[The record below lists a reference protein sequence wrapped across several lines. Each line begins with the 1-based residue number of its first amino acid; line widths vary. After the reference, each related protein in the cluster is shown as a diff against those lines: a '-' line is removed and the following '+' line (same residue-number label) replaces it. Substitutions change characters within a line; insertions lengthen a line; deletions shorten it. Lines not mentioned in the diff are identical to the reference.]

1 MSFRGISQSMMQEK
15 KKVMNMARDPFKRTA
30 EEIPDELQ
38 EQFLELIN
46 DSSMKDEFRDKSVED
61 FWVLAHNIY
70 PAIRN
75 AALRI
80 LVPFSSTYLCES
92 GFSAML
98 TIKSVKRNR
107 LTLEDDIRCALSA
120 TTANLD
126 ELVKKRQQQRSH

>member
-1 MSFRGISQSMMQEK
+1 MMQEK
-15 KKVMNMARDPFKRTA
+15 KKVMNMARDPFKRTV

-70 PAIRN
+70 PATSN
-75 AALRI
+75 AKLRI

-92 GFSAML
+92 GFPAML
-98 TIKSVKRNR
+98 TIKSVK
-107 LTLEDDIRCALSA
+107 TG
-120 TTANLD
+120 
-126 ELVKKRQQQRSH
+126 